1 MPETATQV
9 LLFALGILG
18 LYYGAEWLVRGAGRL
33 ARRWGVSAL
42 TIGLTVVAFG
52 TSAPELAVGAFAA
65 LDGEPELAL
74 GNVVGSNVMNIAL
87 ILGLTALLLPV
98 EVGAGVIRREIPVM
112 IVITLATALFALD
125 GSISGVDAVLLLIL
139 FAAYFWVVFRGP
151 PRVEDDE
158 QAAESYGEV
167 LGPEDARAGGMGV
180 LANLLLVGA
189 GVAVMV
195 VGARVLVAAS
205 IYFAR
210 RLGLSEMVIGLTIVA
225 IGTSLPELA
234 TALVAV
240 WRKKSEI
247 AVGNIVG
254 SNVFN
259 LCAILGVTALIAP
272 IPVSRNVLSVEFVQM
287 TAISVVLLPLP
298 WPKGG
303 FQGLESGPAY
313 RLHRSEGLLLLGLY
327 VLFALTIFVRAG
339 RI

>member
-1 MPETATQV
+1 MPQTATQV

-33 ARRWGVSAL
+33 AHGWGVSAL

-52 TSAPELAVGAFAA
+52 TSAPELAVGVFAA
-65 LDGEPELAL
+65 VDGEPELAL

-87 ILGLTALLLPV
+87 ILGVTALLLPV

-112 IVITLATALFALD
+112 ILVTLATALFALD
-125 GSISGVDAVLLLIL
+125 GAIGGVDAVLLLGL

-151 PRVEDDE
+151 PRASDPDE
-158 QAAESYGEV
+158 GYEEMLSSADAGALSAKGWFNAA
-167 LGPEDARAGGMGV
+167 
-180 LANLLLVGA
+180 LVGL

-195 VGARVLVAAS
+195 LAARLLVASS

-240 WRKKSEI
+240 WRQKSEI

-259 LCAILGVTALIAP
+259 LCAILGVAALIAP
-272 IPVSRNVLSVEFVQM
+272 IPVSRDVLSVEFVQM
-287 TAISVVLLPLP
+287 TAISVVLLPLA

-303 FQGLESGPAY
+303 FQGIESGPAY

>member
-1 MPETATQV
+1 MPEAATKV

-18 LYYGAEWLVRGAGRL
+18 LYYGAEWLVRGASRL
-33 ARRWGVSAL
+33 ALRWGVSAL

-52 TSAPELAVGAFAA
+52 TSAPELAVGVFAA
-65 LDGEPELAL
+65 LGGEPELAL

-112 IVITLATALFALD
+112 IVVTLATALFALD
-125 GSISGVDAVLLLIL
+125 GTISALDAGLLLTL
-139 FAAYFWVVFRGP
+139 FAAYFWVVFRSP
-151 PRVEDDE
+151 APVREVDEKAFAQEDE
-158 QAAESYGEV
+158 
-167 LGPEDARAGGMGV
+167 PARGTVGV
-180 LANLLLVGA
+180 LKNLGLVVTGI
-189 GVAVMV
+189 VVMV
-195 VGARVLVAAS
+195 VGARVLVDAS
-205 IYFAR
+205 IFFAR

-259 LCAILGVTALIAP
+259 LCMILGATALISP
-272 IPVSRNVLSVEFVQM
+272 IPVSRDVLSVEFVQM
-287 TAISVVLLPLP
+287 TAISVVLLPLA

-303 FQGLESGPAY
+303 FQSIEGGPAY

>member
-1 MPETATQV
+1 MPDTITQV
-9 LLFALGILG
+9 LLFALGVLG

-33 ARRWGVSAL
+33 ARGWGVSAL

-52 TSAPELAVGAFAA
+52 TSAPELAVGVFAA
-65 LDGEPELAL
+65 LGGKPELAL

-87 ILGLTALLLPV
+87 ILGITALLLPI

-112 IVITLATALFALD
+112 ILVTLATALFALD
-125 GSISGVDAVLLLIL
+125 GSIDGLDAIMLLTL

-151 PRVEDDE
+151 ARGRVKAEAEYEELVQPGAAAPPRTWINF
-158 QAAESYGEV
+158 V
-167 LGPEDARAGGMGV
+167 LIGAGIAVM
-180 LANLLLVGA
+180 LVGA
-189 GVAVMV
+189 RA
-195 VGARVLVAAS
+195 LVIAS
-205 IYFAR
+205 IFFAR
-210 RLGLSEMVIGLTIVA
+210 RMGLSEMVIGLTIVA
-225 IGTSLPELA
+225 VGTSLPELA

-259 LCAILGVTALIAP
+259 LCAILGVTALISP

-287 TAISVVLLPLP
+287 TAISVVLLPLA

-303 FQGLESGPAY
+303 FQGIDGGPAY

>member
-1 MPETATQV
+1 MPETATHL

-18 LYYGAEWLVRGAGRL
+18 LYYGAEWLVRGAGRV
-33 ARRWGVSAL
+33 ARGWGVSAL

-52 TSAPELAVGAFAA
+52 TSAPELAVGVFSA
-65 LDGEPELAL
+65 LGGEPELAL

-87 ILGLTALLLPV
+87 ILGVTALLLPI

-112 IVITLATALFALD
+112 IVITVAAALFALD
-125 GSISGVDAVLLLIL
+125 GDIGAGDAWMLLAL

-151 PRVEDDE
+151 
-158 QAAESYGEV
+158 
-167 LGPEDARAGGMGV
+167 AGGR
-180 LANLLLVGA
+180 LQAEAEYDELVSGPP
-189 GVAVMV
+189 GHERSVAVWVNVGLVV
-195 VGARVLVAAS
+195 VGIGVMVGGAHVLVNAS
-205 IYFAR
+205 IYFAL

-272 IPVSRNVLSVEFVQM
+272 IPVSRDVLSVEFVQM
-287 TAISVVLLPLP
+287 TAISVVLLPLA

-303 FQGLESGPAY
+303 FRDNDEGPAY
-313 RLHRSEGLLLLGLY
+313 RLHRSEGVLLLGLY

>member
-1 MPETATQV
+1 MPDTLTQL

-33 ARRWGVSAL
+33 ARGWGVSSL

-52 TSAPELAVGAFAA
+52 TSAPELAVGVFSAVN
-65 LDGEPELAL
+65 GEPELAL

-112 IVITLATALFALD
+112 ILVTLATALFALD
-125 GSISGVDAVLLLIL
+125 GSIGPADALLLLTL
-139 FAAYFWVVFRGP
+139 FALYFWVVFRGP
-151 PRVEDDE
+151 RRGR
-158 QAAESYGEV
+158 QQAESEYDEFVQGS
-167 LGPEDARAGGMGV
+167 DAGGPPATVWVNLGLV
-180 LANLLLVGA
+180 LIGTV
-189 GVAVMV
+189 VMI
-195 VGARVLVAAS
+195 VGARILVVAA
-205 IYFAR
+205 IFFAR

-259 LCAILGVTALIAP
+259 LCAILGATALIAP
-272 IPVSRNVLSVEFVQM
+272 IPVSRDVLSVEFVQM
-287 TAISVVLLPLP
+287 TAISVVLLPLA

-303 FQGLESGPAY
+303 FQAIDEGPAY

>member
-1 MPETATQV
+1 MPEAATQL

-52 TSAPELAVGAFAA
+52 TSAPELAVSVFAA
-65 LDGEPELAL
+65 LGGEPELAL

-87 ILGLTALLLPV
+87 ILGLTALLLPI

-112 IVITLATALFALD
+112 IGVTLATALFALD
-125 GSISGVDAVLLLIL
+125 GSIGAVDAVLLLVL

-151 PRVEDDE
+151 PRGRL
-158 QAAESYGEV
+158 AAEADYDEFVTGA
-167 LGPEDARAGGMGV
+167 DAEGRVPVVAAWVNVALVVVGIAAMVGG
-180 LANLLLVGA
+180 ARLLVD
-189 GVAVMV
+189 
-195 VGARVLVAAS
+195 AAMF
-205 IYFAR
+205 FAL
-210 RLGLSEMVIGLTIVA
+210 RLGLSEMVIGLTVVA

-240 WRKKSEI
+240 WRQKSEI

-259 LCAILGVTALIAP
+259 LCAILGVTGLIAP
-272 IPVSRNVLSVEFVQM
+272 IPVSRDVLSVEFVQM
-287 TAISVVLLPLP
+287 TAISVVLLPLA

-303 FQGLESGPAY
+303 LRDIDEGPAY

>member
-1 MPETATQV
+1 MPETLTQL

-33 ARRWGVSAL
+33 ARGWGVSPL

-52 TSAPELAVGAFAA
+52 TSAPELAVGVFSAVG
-65 LDGEPELAL
+65 GEPELAL

-112 IVITLATALFALD
+112 IVVTLATALLALD
-125 GSISGVDAVLLLIL
+125 GSIGAGDAIVLIVL

-151 PRVEDDE
+151 TRGRQSAEADYDE
-158 QAAESYGEV
+158 FVQGGAVGRPPAATWV
-167 LGPEDARAGGMGV
+167 
-180 LANLLLVGA
+180 NLTLVLVGIL
-189 GVAVMV
+189 VMV
-195 VGARVLVAAS
+195 LGARVLVDAA
-205 IYFAR
+205 IFFAL

-259 LCAILGVTALIAP
+259 LCAILGTTALIVP
-272 IPVSRNVLSVEFVQM
+272 IPVSRDVLSVEFVQM
-287 TAISVVLLPLP
+287 TAISVVLLPLA

-303 FQGLESGPAY
+303 FQGVDEGPAY

>member
-1 MPETATQV
+1 MPETATQI
-9 LLFALGILG
+9 LLFALGVVG

-33 ARRWGVSAL
+33 AQRWGVSAL

-52 TSAPELAVGAFAA
+52 TSAPELAVGVFAA
-65 LDGEPELAL
+65 LDDQPALAL
-74 GNVVGSNVMNIAL
+74 GNVVGSNVVNIAL
-87 ILGLTALLLPV
+87 ILGITALLLPV

-112 IVITLATALFALD
+112 ILVTFATALFALN
-125 GSISGVDAVLLLIL
+125 GTISGIDGVGLLIL
-139 FAAYFWVVFRGP
+139 FAAYFWVVFHGP
-151 PRVEDDE
+151 PRAGDVEQDYE
-158 QAAESYGEV
+158 HVVGSAATPRAARVFPNVTFVG
-167 LGPEDARAGGMGV
+167 LGI
-180 LANLLLVGA
+180 
-189 GVAVMV
+189 AVMV
-195 VGARVLVAAS
+195 LGAKILVGAS

-272 IPVSRNVLSVEFVQM
+272 IPVSRSVLSVEFVQM
-287 TAISVVLLPLP
+287 TAVSVVLLPLA

-303 FQGLESGPAY
+303 FQGLEGGPAY

-339 RI
+339 KI

>member
-112 IVITLATALFALD
+112 IAITIATALFALD
-125 GSISGVDAVLLLIL
+125 GSISAVDAVLLLIM
-139 FAAYFWVVFRGP
+139 FVAYFWVVFRGP

-158 QAAESYGEV
+158 QGAESYGEV
-167 LGPEDARAGGMGV
+167 LGPAVSRAGSVGV
-180 LANLLLVGA
+180 LANLLLVVA

-287 TAISVVLLPLP
+287 TAISVVLLPLA